1 MNVYGYFELQL
12 LVALVT
18 AFRYDGTE
26 VDGRLANSEADI
38 LRDVIKDKE
47 YNHEEVVRIVSTRS
61 KPQLLATFNRYR
73 EEHGTSISKV
83 PTMQKFVKTIS
94 SCL

>member
-1 MNVYGYFELQL
+1 VLVEISCIRSPEELFAIRRAYQFRYKRSLEEDIAAHTSGDIRKL

-38 LRDVIKDKE
+38 LRDVIKD
-47 YNHEEVVRIVSTRS
+47 
-61 KPQLLATFNRYR
+61 
-73 EEHGTSISKV
+73 
-83 PTMQKFVKTIS
+83 
-94 SCL
+94 